1 MRKLGTNA
9 LTLGS
14 SATWSARAS
23 GTDGRD
29 VSSGVEGSPAGKSIP
44 QESAHAPSLRIC
56 GVSRYRCRDHI
67 SRPGCGR
74 ILSLRCDAVG
84 SVSGAVE

>member
-1 MRKLGTNA
+1 MRKLATNA

-14 SATWSARAS
+14 CATWSGRAS
-23 GTDGRD
+23 GTDGRG

-44 QESAHAPSLRIC
+44 PEIARALSLRIC

-74 ILSLRCDAVG
+74 ILSLRCDGVG
-84 SVSGAVE
+84 SVNGAVE

>member
-9 LTLGS
+9 PMLVS
-14 SATWSARAS
+14 CATWSARAS

-29 VSSGVEGSPAGKSIP
+29 VSSGVEGLPAGRSIP
-44 QESAHAPSLRIC
+44 QEIARAPSLRIC

-84 SVSGAVE
+84 SVNGAVE

>member
-9 LTLGS
+9 RTLGS
-14 SATWSARAS
+14 FATWSGRAS
-23 GTDGRD
+23 VTDGRG
-29 VSSGVEGSPAGKSIP
+29 VSSGAEGSPAGRSILP
-44 QESAHAPSLRIC
+44 EIAPGLSWRIC

-74 ILSLRCDAVG
+74 MLLLHCDAVD